1 MRFKLRYATLFLIA
15 LIAVTSK
22 VGLGLALQAI
32 VDGGARFPRL
42 IASNL
47 EKRSF
52 TLPDDFE
59 GSRNLLL
66 VAFQREQQQQVDT
79 WLREM
84 RRFEELDPEFRFY
97 ELPTIQS
104 PNRLVRW
111 FIDTGMRRGI
121 PDLKARSRTIT
132 LYIDKQPFLKVLGIT
147 DENRIY
153 CFLVNRSGQVLWR
166 AEGGFDEA
174 KAVSLRERLQSLMK
188 PPSVGLK

>member
-1 MRFKLRYATLFLIA
+1 MRLKLGHAKLSLIV
-15 LIAVTSK
+15 LTAVMSGG
-22 VGLGLALQAI
+22 GLGLASEAAVNGL
-32 VDGGARFPRL
+32 ARFPRL

-59 GSRNLLL
+59 GGRNLLL
-66 VAFQREQQQQVDT
+66 VAFQREQQQQVDA

-84 RRFEELDPEFRFY
+84 RQFEEVDPEFRYY

-121 PDLKARSRTIT
+121 PDPKVRSRTIT
-132 LYIDKQPFLKVLGIT
+132 LYIDKQPFLKALGIA
-147 DENRIY
+147 DESRIY
-153 CFLVNRSGQVLWR
+153 CFLVNRSGQILWR
-166 AEGGFDEA
+166 AEGVFDDS
-174 KAVSLRERLQSLMK
+174 KALSLREYLQSLTK
-188 PPSVGLK
+188 PLSEGSK

>member
-1 MRFKLRYATLFLIA
+1 MGSGLGHATLTLFA
-15 LIAVTSK
+15 LAALMSGG
-22 VGLGLALQAI
+22 GLMLGSEAI
-32 VDGGARFPRL
+32 VNGKTKFPRL

-47 EKRSF
+47 EKRTF
-52 TLPDDFE
+52 TLPGEFE

-84 RRFEELDPEFRFY
+84 KQFEEQDPEFRYY

-121 PDLKARSRTIT
+121 PDQKARSRTIT
-132 LYIDKQPFLKVLGIT
+132 LYIDKKPFLKALGIT
-147 DENRIY
+147 DENRIH

-166 AEGGFDEA
+166 AEGEYDDS
-174 KAVSLRERLQSLMK
+174 KAVSLHNYLQSLMK
-188 PPSVGLK
+188 PHSENPR

>member
-1 MRFKLRYATLFLIA
+1 MRFKLRHVTLSLIA
-15 LIAVTSK
+15 LTAVTSK
-22 VGLGLALQAI
+22 VGLGLASEAI
-32 VDGGARFPRL
+32 VDGEARFPRL

-84 RRFEELDPEFRFY
+84 RRFEELDPEFRYY

-121 PDLKARSRTIT
+121 PDQKARSRTIT
-132 LYIDKQPFLKVLGIT
+132 LYIDKQPFLKALGIT
-147 DENRIY
+147 DENRIH
-153 CFLVNRSGQVLWR
+153 CFLVNRSGQILWR
-166 AEGGFDEA
+166 VEGGFDDA
-174 KAVSLRERLQSLMK
+174 KAVSLRERLQSLVK

>member
-1 MRFKLRYATLFLIA
+1 MRFKLGHAKLSLIV
-15 LIAVTSK
+15 LTAVMSGG
-22 VGLGLALQAI
+22 GLGLASEAA
-32 VDGGARFPRL
+32 VNGEARFPRL

-66 VAFQREQQQQVDT
+66 VAFQREQQQQVDA

-84 RRFEELDPEFRFY
+84 RQFEEVDPEFRYY

-121 PDLKARSRTIT
+121 PDQKARSRTIT
-132 LYIDKQPFLKVLGIT
+132 LYIDQQPFLKAPGVT
-147 DENRIY
+147 DENRIC
-153 CFLVNRSGQVLWR
+153 CFLVNRSGQVLWCD
-166 AEGGFDEA
+166 EGVFGDS
-174 KAVSLRERLQSLMK
+174 KGLRNNNFT
-188 PPSVGLK
+188 

>member
-1 MRFKLRYATLFLIA
+1 MRFKLRHVTLWLIA
-15 LIAVTSK
+15 WLVVTSK
-22 VGLGLALQAI
+22 VSLGLASAEI
-32 VDGGARFPRL
+32 VTGEARFPRL

-47 EKRSF
+47 ERRSF

-84 RRFEELDPEFRFY
+84 RRFEELDPEFRYY

-121 PDLKARSRTIT
+121 PDQKARSRTIT
-132 LYIDKQPFLKVLGIT
+132 LYIDKQPFLKALGIT
-147 DENRIY
+147 EENRIH

-166 AEGGFDEA
+166 AEGVFDEA
-174 KAVSLRERLQSLMK
+174 KAVSLRECLQIPMK

>member
-1 MRFKLRYATLFLIA
+1 MRFKLRHVTLSLIA
-15 LIAVTSK
+15 LTAVTSK
-22 VGLGLALQAI
+22 VGLGLASEAI
-32 VDGGARFPRL
+32 VDGEARFPRL

-84 RRFEELDPEFRFY
+84 RRFEELDPEFRYY

-111 FIDTGMRRGI
+111 FIDIGMRRGI
-121 PDLKARSRTIT
+121 PDQKARSRTIT
-132 LYIDKQPFLKVLGIT
+132 LYIDKQPFLKALGIT
-147 DENRIY
+147 DENRIH
-153 CFLVNRSGQVLWR
+153 CFLVNRSGQILWR
-166 AEGGFDEA
+166 VEGGFDDA
-174 KAVSLRERLQSLMK
+174 KAVSLRERLQSLVK